1 MEFDRNRSAGILA
14 SEIARLYA
22 AALQGAL
29 HPLGLSR
36 AQYLALSELWL
47 EDGLTQR
54 LLAERVG
61 VEQATMANTLV
72 RMERDG
78 LIERK
83 PNPDD
88 GRSQQI
94 WLTQA
99 AHRLQAPA
107 TNAAAKA
114 NELVAEGLPV
124 AEREL
129 FFSMLAR
136 VIANL
141 RTIRSS

>member
-22 AALQGAL
+22 AALQRAL
-29 HPLGLSR
+29 QPLGLSR

-54 LLAERVG
+54 QLADRVG

-78 LIERK
+78 LIEKK

-94 WLTQA
+94 WLTEA

-107 TNAAAKA
+107 TSAAAKA
-114 NELVAEGLPV
+114 NELVAAGLPV

-136 VIANL
+136 VISNL
-141 RTIRSS
+141 RADRSS

>member
-29 HPLGLSR
+29 QPLGLSR

-54 LLAERVG
+54 QLAERVG

-78 LIERK
+78 LIEKK

-94 WLTQA
+94 WLTEVA
-99 AHRLQAPA
+99 RRLQAPA
-107 TNAAAKA
+107 TDAAARA
-114 NELVAEGLPV
+114 NEIVAEGLPV

-141 RTIRSS
+141 RADRSS

>member
-29 HPLGLSR
+29 QPLGLSR

-54 LLAERVG
+54 QLADRVG

-78 LIERK
+78 LIEKR

-94 WLTQA
+94 WLTEV
-99 AHRLQAPA
+99 AHEMRAPA
-107 TNAAAKA
+107 TAAAARA
-114 NELVAEGLPV
+114 NELVAAGLPV

-136 VIANL
+136 VISNL
-141 RTIRSS
+141 RADRSS

>member
-22 AALQGAL
+22 SALQGAL
-29 HPLGLSR
+29 QPLGLSR

-83 PNPDD
+83 SNPDD

-99 AHRLQAPA
+99 AHRVRDPA
-107 TNAAAKA
+107 TDAAARA

>member
-29 HPLGLSR
+29 QPLGLSR
-36 AQYLALSELWL
+36 AQYLALNELWL

-54 LLAERVG
+54 QLADRVG

-78 LIERK
+78 LIEKK

-94 WLTQA
+94 WLA
-99 AHRLQAPA
+99 EVAHGLQAPA
-107 TNAAAKA
+107 TSAVVEA
-114 NELVAEGLPV
+114 NDLVATGLPV

-141 RTIRSS
+141 RADRPT

>member
-29 HPLGLSR
+29 QPLGLSR

-54 LLAERVG
+54 QLAERVG

-78 LIERK
+78 LIERR

-94 WLTQA
+94 WLTEVA
-99 AHRLQAPA
+99 LRLQASA
-107 TNAAAKA
+107 TDAAVKA

-141 RTIRSS
+141 RADRSS

>member
-29 HPLGLSR
+29 QPLGLSR

-54 LLAERVG
+54 QLADRVG

-78 LIERK
+78 LIEKK

-107 TNAAAKA
+107 TNAATEA
-114 NELVAEGLPV
+114 NELVATGLPV

-129 FFSMLAR
+129 FLSMLAR
-136 VIANL
+136 VISNL
-141 RTIRSS
+141 RADRPS

>member
-29 HPLGLSR
+29 QPLGLSR

-54 LLAERVG
+54 QLAERVG

-78 LIERK
+78 LIEKR

-94 WLTQA
+94 WLTEV

-107 TNAAAKA
+107 TEAAARA
-114 NELVAEGLPV
+114 NELVAAGLPV

-136 VIANL
+136 VISNL
-141 RTIRSS
+141 RADRSS

>member
-29 HPLGLSR
+29 QPLGLSR

-61 VEQATMANTLV
+61 VEQATMANTLA

-107 TNAAAKA
+107 TNVAAKA